1 MTSRNLFLSSVLAPE
16 GLYCIV
22 GLKKGTPKQQFV
34 GTLEEV
40 EALVDGLV
48 EEGFDAYFGCAK
60 FETDEGRTAKNAKW
74 FKAFWLDLDCG
85 EGKPYENQAAA
96 LTGLKHFCE
105 ATGLPR
111 PTKIGRAHV

>member
-1 MTSRNLFLSSVLAPE
+1 MTSRNLFLSAVLATD
-16 GLYCIV
+16 GLYCVV

-34 GTLEEV
+34 GTLDEV

-96 LTGLKHFCE
+96 FILV
-105 ATGLPR
+105 
-111 PTKIGRAHV
+111 KIKILIRTFKRWQFELN